1 MGGKIE
7 IDRIR
12 KLSLTKHIE
21 WKSPLGEYLL
31 NSFTLKEKPPPRKSI
46 KVEPTSQRY
55 SVIGH
60 AFDHMVN
67 MKLSIDGKLDFFPKS
82 EIAALLR
89 LDNQGKC
96 NVEASQFWDV
106 LSGKA
111 TPTNCECYRCH
122 HFNKFVEKWNHWED
136 NSEEISTDFLIEF
149 SLSLGML
156 SMYKITGRYF
166 SEEWYETPQIT
177 SEINEMEELLR
188 LWEDSFTF
196 PEGNITTNLK
206 FQYPHFGFAD
216 SDLICG
222 NHIIDWKV
230 KTNPRKKLREDVA
243 QMVGLCACARM
254 NGIEADTFSLYFARH
269 GYQFTIDLDD
279 ILNDGIDVVVNEIS
293 ETLDLINGGII
304 ERERNGEVIRFYY

>member
-1 MGGKIE
+1 MGGEIE
-7 IDRIR
+7 VNRIR

-31 NSFTLKEKPPPRKSI
+31 NSFELQEKPPTRKSI

-60 AFDHMVN
+60 AFDHLIN
-67 MKLSIDGKLDFFPKS
+67 MKLSNDGKLDFFPKS
-82 EIAALLR
+82 EIAALLG

-96 NVEASQFWDV
+96 SVESNHFWDV
-106 LSGKA
+106 LSEKTA
-111 TPTNCECYRCH
+111 PTNCECYRCH
-122 HFNKFVEKWNHWED
+122 HFDKFVEKWNYWK
-136 NSEEISTDFLIEF
+136 SENENIPTDFLIEF

-156 SMYKITGRYF
+156 TMYKITGRYF
-166 SEEWYETPQIT
+166 SEEWYESPQIT
-177 SEINEMEELLR
+177 SEISEMRELLR
-188 LWEDSFTF
+188 LWEDSFTL
-196 PEGNITTNLK
+196 PEGKITANMK

-243 QMVGLCACARM
+243 QMVGLCACARL
-254 NGIEADTFSLYFARH
+254 NGIEADKFSLYFARH
-269 GYQFTIDLDD
+269 GYQFTLNLED
-279 ILNDGIDVVVNEIS
+279 ILHNGIDSVVNEIS
-293 ETLDLINGGII
+293 EALDLINGGII
-304 ERERNGEVIRFYY
+304 ERERNGEVLRFYY